1 MYKILTKIFEEI
13 LQNFYDSGITVHIE
27 DKESNAYCRDKS
39 IVLSRQLIDTF
50 AKQKL
55 PRFSVMYHEL
65 GHALYTGPMSELINK
80 WENIPSKSHSGL
92 EYNNKYFHLINWIED
107 FYIEDRL
114 LKDYPYLND
123 ILKCLRLLPVT
134 YDINAIDKAFNY
146 YYVYKHSSSALS
158 AIESMEF
165 YNYIHTLLQYRN
177 AYNFGKG
184 PISLLISNSNETR
197 YIKTLIEFYNWCVQK
212 NIFKEDA
219 VLPKLSLPCNIVA
232 PSLIS
237 IPRDHTIEDLDK
249 IINAWADEGDNSG
262 GYSDHTHIVAKYL
275 ECFPDLDA
283 SKLDVFLDDYVAE
296 EKLIKNE
303 IVNQNR
309 IDSKEQSL
317 DGLFNSKY
325 IDTSIQQSKV
335 IIKNF
340 FNPNRL
346 VDQVLFKT
354 PSKSFNNVS
363 IYRDISG
370 STSGRIHTLINTI
383 CKFLLEHI
391 PIAANYYLYASGD
404 ISILQTNFID
414 WPDSSDKPKEYL
426 ANPLFK
432 QMSCGTNS
440 DAIADVITEQLN
452 DKWLN
457 IIVTDGD
464 LDSLMQRDNIE
475 SLLEN
480 VFVISLDDIDNI
492 KNYIIIKNETEIPN
506 IIPALL
512 KLGGM

>member
-13 LQNFYDSGITVHIE
+13 LQNFYDSEITVCID
-27 DKESNAYCRDKS
+27 DKESNAYCSDKS

-134 YDINAIDKAFNY
+134 YDINAIDKVFNY

-212 NIFKEDA
+212 NIFKDSA
-219 VLPKLSLPCNIVA
+219 VLPKLSLPCNIVT

-237 IPRDHTIEDLDK
+237 VPQESTI
-249 IINAWADEGDNSG
+249 GDSSNWISDCTG
-262 GYSDHTHIVAKYL
+262 GSFSEHTHIVAKYL

-283 SKLDVFLDDYVAE
+283 SKLDVFLDDYVTE

-303 IVNQNR
+303 IINQSR

-370 STSGRIHTLINTI
+370 STSGTRHTLINII

-414 WPDSSDKPKEYL
+414 WPDYSDKPKEYTN
-426 ANPLFK
+426 NPLFN

-464 LDSLMQRDNIE
+464 LGALMRRDNIE

-480 VFVISLDDIDNI
+480 IFVISLADIDNI
-492 KNYIIIKNETEIPN
+492 KNYIIVKNETEIPN

>member
-1 MYKILTKIFEEI
+1 MYKILSKLFEEI
-13 LQNFYDSGITVHIE
+13 LQNFYDSKITVRI
-27 DKESNAYCRDKS
+27 DDIESNAYCNDKS
-39 IVLSRQLIDTF
+39 IVLSQQLIDTF

-55 PRFSVMYHEL
+55 PRFSVLYHEL
-65 GHALYTGPMSELINK
+65 GHALYTGPMSDLIYK

-92 EYNNKYFHLINWIED
+92 EYNRKYFHLINWIED
-107 FYIEDRL
+107 FYIENKL
-114 LKDYPYLND
+114 LKDYPYLDD
-123 ILKCLRLLPVT
+123 ILKCLKRLPIT
-134 YDINAIDKAFNY
+134 YDINAIDKVFNH
-146 YYVYKHSSSALS
+146 YYVYGYSSSALT
-158 AIESMEF
+158 AVESMEF
-165 YNYIHTLLQYRN
+165 YNYINILLQYRS

-184 PISLLISNSNETR
+184 PISLLVYNSNETK

-212 NIFKEDA
+212 KIFKEDA
-219 VLPKLSLPCNIVA
+219 VLPKLSLPCNIVT
-232 PSLIS
+232 PSLLPIS
-237 IPRDHTIEDLDK
+237 QESVIGDS
-249 IINAWADEGDNSG
+249 INWIGECTDG
-262 GYSDHTHIVAKYL
+262 GVSSEHTHIVAKYL

-303 IVNQNR
+303 IINQSR

-325 IDTSIQQSKV
+325 IDTSIQQSKI

-346 VDQVLFKT
+346 IDQVLFKT

-370 STSGRIHTLINTI
+370 STAGWRHTLINNI
-383 CKFLLEHI
+383 CKFLLDHI
-391 PIAANYYLYASGD
+391 PIAANYYLYASGN

-414 WPDSSDKPKEYL
+414 WPDSSATPKEYL
-426 ANPLFK
+426 SNSLFN
-432 QMSCGTNS
+432 QMSYGTNS

-457 IIVTDGD
+457 IIITDGD
-464 LDSLMQRDNIE
+464 LHALMRRDNIE

-480 VFVISLDDIDNI
+480 VFVISLDNIDDI
-492 KNYIIIKNETEIPN
+492 KNCIIIKDESEISN
-506 IIPALL
+506 IVPALL

>member
-1 MYKILTKIFEEI
+1 MYKILNKIFEEI
-13 LQNFYDSGITVHIE
+13 LQNFYDPEITVRID
-27 DKESNAYCRDKS
+27 DKESNAYCSDKS
-39 IVLSRQLIDTF
+39 IVLSQQLLSTF

-55 PRFSVMYHEL
+55 PRFNILYHEL
-65 GHALYTGPMSELINK
+65 GHALYTGPMFELINK
-80 WENIPSKSHSGL
+80 WENIPSKSHSEL

-107 FYIEDRL
+107 FYIENEL
-114 LKDYPYLND
+114 LKDYPYLDD
-123 ILKCLRLLPVT
+123 ILKCLKRLPIT
-134 YDINAIDKAFNY
+134 YDITAIDKAFNH
-146 YYVYKHSSSALS
+146 YYVYGYSSSELS

-165 YNYIHTLLQYRN
+165 YNYINTLLQYRRS
-177 AYNFGKG
+177 YNFGKG
-184 PISLLISNSNETR
+184 PISLLIHNSNETR

-212 NIFKEDA
+212 KIFKENT
-219 VLPKLSLPCNIVA
+219 VLPKLSIPCNIVV

-237 IPRDHTIEDLDK
+237 VPQESTI
-249 IINAWADEGDNSG
+249 GDSNDWISECTG
-262 GYSDHTHIVAKYL
+262 GSSSEHTHIIAKYL
-275 ECFPDLDA
+275 ECFPDLDT
-283 SKLDVFLDDYVAE
+283 SKLDVFLDDYVTE

-303 IVNQNR
+303 IVNQSR
-309 IDSKEQSL
+309 VDSKKQSL
-317 DGLFNSKY
+317 DGLFNSRY
-325 IDTSIQQSKV
+325 IDTPIQQSKV

-346 VDQVLFKT
+346 IDQVLFKT

-370 STSGRIHTLINTI
+370 STSGQRHTLINTI
-383 CKFLLEHI
+383 CKFLLDHI
-391 PIAANYYLYASGD
+391 PIAANYYLYASGN

-414 WPDSSDKPKEYL
+414 WPDYSNQPKEYL
-426 ANPLFK
+426 NNPLFK

-464 LDSLMQRDNIE
+464 LNALMGRDNIE

-480 VFVISLDDIDNI
+480 VFVISLANIDNI
-492 KNYIIIKNETEIPN
+492 KNYIIVKDETEVPN

>member
-1 MYKILTKIFEEI
+1 MYKILNKIFEEI
-13 LQNFYDSGITVHIE
+13 LQNFYDPEITVRID
-27 DKESNAYCRDKS
+27 DKESNAYCSDKS
-39 IVLSRQLIDTF
+39 IVLSQQLLSTF

-55 PRFSVMYHEL
+55 PRFSVLYHEL

-107 FYIEDRL
+107 FYIEDKL

-123 ILKCLRLLPVT
+123 ILKCLKRLPIT
-134 YDINAIDKAFNY
+134 YDITAIDKVFNY
-146 YYVYKHSSSALS
+146 YYVYGYSSSALS
-158 AIESMEF
+158 AVESMEF
-165 YNYIHTLLQYRN
+165 YNYINTLLQYRRS
-177 AYNFGKG
+177 YNFSKG
-184 PISLLISNSNETR
+184 PISLLIHNSNETR
-197 YIKTLIEFYNWCVQK
+197 YIKTLIEFYDWCVQK
-212 NIFKEDA
+212 KIFKENT
-219 VLPKLSLPCNIVA
+219 VLPKLSLPCNITL
-232 PSLIS
+232 PSVS
-237 IPRDHTIEDLDK
+237 SDPREHTIADLDAD
-249 IINAWADEGDNSG
+249 IEAWENG
-262 GYSDHTHIVAKYL
+262 GHSSDHTHMIGKYV
-275 ECFPDLDA
+275 ECFPDLDT

-303 IVNQNR
+303 IINQSR
-309 IDSKEQSL
+309 IESKEQSL

-325 IDTSIQQSKV
+325 IDTPIQQSRV

-346 VDQVLFKT
+346 IDQVLFKT
-354 PSKSFNNVS
+354 TAKSFNNVS

-370 STSGRIHTLINTI
+370 STSGQRHTLINTI
-383 CKFLLEHI
+383 CKFLLDHI

-414 WPDSSDKPKEYL
+414 WPDYGNQPKEYL
-426 ANPLFK
+426 NNPLFK
-432 QMSCGTNS
+432 QMSRGTNS

-464 LDSLMQRDNIE
+464 LDALMRRDNIE

-480 VFVISLDDIDNI
+480 VFVISLADIDNI
-492 KNYIIIKNETEIPN
+492 KNYIIIKDESEVSN